1 MIEKFAY
8 VRRMPVS
15 EFLDPNHPS
24 NTMIPVFLVVA
35 RFARD
40 LGIELRRTSEA
51 GH

>member
-1 MIEKFAY
+1 MIEKLAD

-35 RFARD
+35 KFARE